1 MAHITEQEVVHLA
14 NLARLKLEPGEV
26 TQLTRELE
34 AVLAYAESLQDVAKN
49 CSLPQEIADCSMNV
63 MRDDVIVRYD
73 AELIMAQA
81 PEREEDYF
89 VVPRI
94 IKRDSEKES

>member
-14 NLARLKLEPGEV
+14 NLARIKIEPDEV
-26 TQLTRELE
+26 KQLTHELE
-34 AVLAYAESLQDVAKN
+34 AVLAYAESLQDIAKH
-49 CSLPQEIADCSMNV
+49 CSLPQDGADCSMNV
-63 MRDDVIVRYD
+63 MRDDVVVRYD
-73 AELIMAQA
+73 AELILAQA

-94 IKRDSEKES
+94 IKRDS